1 MRTNA
6 EYRKYM
12 TDNATSIIQDNM
24 RYACDNLNA
33 RLSVAPVQQTR
44 VGEPHLFTSSRSS
57 LASLGGSDAATFG
70 YETNATKEAFL
81 DECAG
86 AATYRDEYSLR
97 MLFM

>member
-44 VGEPHLFTSSRSS
+44 VGEPHLFMPPCSSS
-57 LASLGGSDAATFG
+57 GGSDAATFG

-81 DECAG
+81 DECTG
-86 AATYRDEYSLR
+86 AATYQQEYSLR
-97 MLFM
+97 ML